1 MPWRRNARRPAQAR
15 LALPACRGIGS
26 GRARIG
32 GRGRR
37 GRPGAH
43 PRRDSRRGAA
53 KKVGK
58 PVARVIGLSIAETI
72 VRLFDELLV
81 VSRVDEGMLPDAVPR
96 LCGCSE
102 ELVYRLKAV
111 SPHQSND
118 EEETNEQEENWL
130 KGFED

>member
-1 MPWRRNARRPAQAR
+1 M
-15 LALPACRGIGS
+15 
-26 GRARIG
+26 
-32 GRGRR
+32 
-37 GRPGAH
+37 
-43 PRRDSRRGAA
+43 
-53 KKVGK
+53 
-58 PVARVIGLSIAETI
+58 ARVIGLSIAETI